1 MYVHIVGSRQDPV
14 HKFVDRPVSADDAE
28 SVEAA
33 QVVVPRHLPRVP
45 GMGGLPHDLWS
56 RAERRDEERRREEEE
71 EKEE

>member
-14 HKFVDRPVSADDAE
+14 HKFVDGPVSADDAE

-45 GMGGLPHDLWS
+45 GMGGLPHDLWL
-56 RAERRDEERRREEEE
+56 RVRE
-71 EKEE
+71 KC